1 MKKIAEKI
9 ALVALICITF
19 MFVLLAVLYAS
30 DVIPQK
36 AAADSGATIVVLS
49 VLAAM
54 YIGLSVYLLLLNFS
68 EVFNVKRIL
77 LFYDAEMT
85 TRASHKVVKNI
96 IRGCAKEFPQFKIRR
111 TVFRV
116 DDKMGLVANI
126 SLESVVAE
134 DINNYLPQLKNLL
147 VQSFAE
153 SLGLK
158 FNAINFDVV
167 KLSKKYTPTDTQL
180 EISKQTAEDEDYDG
194 EYNSEQTPIREE
206 NNESEADFDDEDE
219 KIFANF

>member
-180 EISKQTAEDEDYDG
+180 EISRQTAEDEDYEG

-206 NNESEADFDDEDE
+206 SNESETDFDDEEE